1 MQVHLPKPL
10 HGWREFA
17 GEVGVIVL
25 GVLIAIAL
33 GQLVDAIHWD
43 GQVADARAL
52 IGQDMARSNRSFAF
66 RVAAHD
72 CVAAR
77 LAALDRIVEQAAK
90 HEARPLPD
98 NVIPDIGNALPNSAW
113 ETSRASQTLAHF
125 GREPLH
131 LYGTYYLQ
139 LGNIYTFMGEEVR
152 DWGVIEVLR
161 GDPNRLGSTDI
172 AGVRV
177 AIKHASFENDI
188 VASIAKDEL
197 ITTRQLHEPVPQAD
211 RVRLAGVCSNFS
223 TDHI

>member
-1 MQVHLPKPL
+1 MHVKLPKPL
-10 HGWREFA
+10 HGWREFV

-43 GQVADARAL
+43 GQVADARTL
-52 IGQDMARSNRSFAF
+52 INQDMERSNRSFAF

-77 LAALDRIVEQAAK
+77 LAALDRIVEGAAK
-90 HEARPLPD
+90 HEAQKLPGV
-98 NVIPDIGNALPNSAW
+98 VIPDIGNALPNNAW
-113 ETSRASQTLAHF
+113 ETSRSSQTLAHF
-125 GREPLH
+125 AREPLH

-139 LGNIYTFMGEEVR
+139 LGNIYTFMSQEVS
-152 DWGVIEVLR
+152 DWGVIDVLR
-161 GDPNRLGSTDI
+161 GDPNRLGPADI

-188 VASIAKDEL
+188 VTSIAKEEL
-197 ITTRQLHEPVPQAD
+197 ATSQQLHVPVPQAD
-211 RVRLAGVCSNFS
+211 RVRLAGVCSNFLP
-223 TDHI
+223 DQM

>member
-1 MQVHLPKPL
+1 MQVQVPKPL
-10 HGWREFA
+10 HGWRAFA

-33 GQLVDAIHWD
+33 GQIVDEIHWN

-52 IGQDMARSNRSFAF
+52 MSQDMARSNRSFAF

-72 CVAAR
+72 CVGAR
-77 LAALDRIVEQAAK
+77 LGALDEIVEQAAK
-90 HEARPLPD
+90 HQARLLPD
-98 NVIPDIGNALPNSAW
+98 EVIPDIGNALPNSAW

-125 GREPLH
+125 DREPLH

-139 LGNIYTFMGEEVR
+139 LGNIYTFMNEEVR
-152 DWGVIEVLR
+152 DWGVIDVLR
-161 GDPNRLGSTDI
+161 RDPNRLGPTDI

-188 VASIAKDEL
+188 VASIARDEL
-197 ITTRQLHEPVPQAD
+197 TTSRQLHEPVPQVD
-211 RVRLAGVCSNFS
+211 RVRLAGVCSNILR
-223 TDHI
+223 DHS

>member
-1 MQVHLPKPL
+1 MHVKLPKPL
-10 HGWREFA
+10 HGWREFV

-43 GQVADARAL
+43 GQVADARTL
-52 IGQDMARSNRSFAF
+52 INQDMERSNRSFAF

-90 HEARPLPD
+90 HEAQKLPGE
-98 NVIPDIGNALPNSAW
+98 VIPDIGNALPNNAW
-113 ETSRASQTLAHF
+113 ETSRSSQTLAHF
-125 GREPLH
+125 AREPLH

-139 LGNIYTFMGEEVR
+139 LGNIYTFMSQEVS
-152 DWGVIEVLR
+152 DWGVIDVLR
-161 GDPNRLGSTDI
+161 GDPNRLGPADI

-188 VASIAKDEL
+188 VTSIAKEEL
-197 ITTRQLHEPVPQAD
+197 ATSQQLHVPVPQAD
-211 RVRLAGVCSNFS
+211 RRRLGGVCSNFLP
-223 TDHI
+223 DQM

>member
-1 MQVHLPKPL
+1 MHVHVPKPL
-10 HGWREFA
+10 HGWRSFA

-33 GQLVDAIHWD
+33 GQVVETIHWD

-52 IGQDMARSNRSFAF
+52 ISQDMARSNRSFAF

-77 LAALDRIVEQAAK
+77 LAALDGILEQAVK

-98 NVIPDIGNALPNSAW
+98 EIIPDIGNALPNSAW

-125 GREPLH
+125 DREPLH

-139 LGNIYTFMGEEVR
+139 LGNIYTFMSEEVS

-161 GDPNRLGSTDI
+161 GDPNRLGPTDI

-197 ITTRQLHEPVPQAD
+197 ITSRQLHEPVPQAD
-211 RVRLAGVCSNFS
+211 RVRLAGVCS
-223 TDHI
+223 TIPHDHS